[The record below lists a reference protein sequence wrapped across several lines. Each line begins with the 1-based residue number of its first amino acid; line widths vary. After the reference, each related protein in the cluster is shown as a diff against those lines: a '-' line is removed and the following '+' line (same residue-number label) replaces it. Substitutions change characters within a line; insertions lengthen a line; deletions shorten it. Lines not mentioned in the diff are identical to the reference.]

1 LYIRLSKYVKLK
13 QEGIYMYAM
22 QQSETVKLRH
32 LETVIESGVKAFYE
46 LGKALK
52 EIKEGKLYRLTHSTF
67 EEYCEQKWGMSRN
80 YINRNIGSVE
90 VIDNLVPIGTVPQ
103 SESQARPLTSLVN
116 PEHQREVWQRI
127 LNKNPEKITAK
138 IIEEEVLRFKV
149 EAFDSYQKKEN
160 VSLKYRV
167 IAYLNPMYKEKFD
180 TICKNKQQKEA
191 ELAREF
197 IRMGIENTEPK
208 YLKPIQ

>member
-1 LYIRLSKYVKLK
+1 
-13 QEGIYMYAM
+13 MYAM
-22 QQSETVKLRH
+22 QQNETVKLRH
-32 LETVIESGVKAFYE
+32 LETVIESGVKVFYE

-67 EEYCEQKWGMSRN
+67 EEYCEQKWGLSKAYM
-80 YINRNIGSVE
+80 NRTIQSCEVVE
-90 VIDNLVPIGTVPQ
+90 NLTPMGAIIPMNERQT
-103 SESQARPLTSLVN
+103 RPLASLVN

-127 LNKNPEKITAK
+127 INKNPEKITEK

-160 VSLKYRV
+160 VSLQYRV
-167 IAYLNPMYKEKFD
+167 VAYLNPMYKEKFD
-180 TICKNKQQKEA
+180 IIRKNKQQKET

-197 IRMGIENTEPK
+197 IRMGIENTDSK